1 MKTLYKV
8 IKWLVFIFLL
18 GLTIKLMKTNR
29 DLKRESDTLTRILQN
44 KKPNIPDTVYISEP
58 FEKESTYIEKVQPE
72 RIYLYSDSVT
82 YPPFVDSSSSS
93 VTIGTGDSLVQFILD
108 PDVLKLSYLNRD
120 SQNYFTREYFLD
132 LNEYS
137 YYWTNNALS
146 KKEIKPI
153 KKIKPFI
160 SGSIRPINNLWDF
173 NTGLYFETKSLNY
186 KLGFNSFYY
195 PKFQKSLG
203 FDVEFTVTYNFK

>member
-8 IKWLVFIFLL
+8 IKWLIFIFLL
-18 GLTIKLMKTNR
+18 GLTIKLMKINR
-29 DLKRESDTLTRILQN
+29 DLKRESDTLTRILHN
-44 KKPNIPDTVYISEP
+44 KKPNIPDTVYILEP
-58 FEKESTYIEKVQPE
+58 FQKESAYKETVHPE
-72 RIYLYSDSVT
+72 RIYLYSDSVMYSHSGNQPT
-82 YPPFVDSSSSS
+82 SHMTRS
-93 VTIGTGDSLVQFILD
+93 TGDSLIQFILD
-108 PDVLKLSYLNRD
+108 PNVLKLSYLNKD
-120 SQNYFTREYFLD
+120 SQNYFTREYNLD
-132 LNEYS
+132 LNDYS
-137 YYWTNNALS
+137 YYWTGNTLS

-153 KKIKPFI
+153 KKIKSFL

-203 FDVEFTVTYNFK
+203 FDVEFTVTYNF